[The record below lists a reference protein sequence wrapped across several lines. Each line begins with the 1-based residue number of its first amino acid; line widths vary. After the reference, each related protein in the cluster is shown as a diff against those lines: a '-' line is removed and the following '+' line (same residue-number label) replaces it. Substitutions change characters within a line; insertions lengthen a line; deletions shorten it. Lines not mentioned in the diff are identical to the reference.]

1 MDIRTAAQVLP
12 LAVLLAACQ
21 PDPDAPDDGASGET
35 SDGETGDTGDGDT
48 GDGDGDG
55 DQLEP
60 IPILGNGTH
69 DIDTLDVTIISS
81 PGDGLAFPTDLEFK
95 PGVERELWVTNRADY
110 SIVVYQNAGRSDQ
123 LSMKFQASGDDG
135 QHFLAKPAALAF
147 GENGLFATAQ
157 QEDQVTQPG
166 DPPDGSFMGPTLW
179 TSDLSVFNGG
189 FASHEDMLH
198 NSPLSSGIAWESGNS
213 YWVFDGAHGS
223 LTYYRFNSDHGIG
236 GTDHSDG
243 QIYRYV
249 DGELGYE
256 PSIPSHV
263 AWDPSAAKVYAA
275 DTANGRIVRVDPG
288 PATMGGALGPN
299 YDGGSMNYM
308 VGAELVTL
316 VDGTTLEPIMSK
328 PSGLELVDGIL
339 FVTDPIEARVYGF
352 DLDGNLLDWLDT
364 GLPPGSLLGMAFDE
378 EGSLYI
384 VDAVANQLRKFSLK

>member
-1 MDIRTAAQVLP
+1 MQTISSLSLCCLMLFP
-12 LAVLLAACQ
+12 AC
-21 PDPDAPDDGASGET
+21 AETESSLDDGGTSESGG
-35 SDGETGDTGDGDT
+35 DIGEGEGDA
-48 GDGDGDG
+48 
-55 DQLEP
+55 DQLIP
-60 IPILGNGTH
+60 RLIPILGNGTH
-69 DIDTLDVTIISS
+69 DIASLDVAIISS
-81 PGDGLAFPTDLEFK
+81 PSDGLAFPTDLEFK
-95 PGVERELWVTNRADY
+95 PGVDRELWVTNRADY
-110 SIVVYQNAGRSDQ
+110 SIVVFQNAGRKDQ
-123 LSMKFQASGDDG
+123 TSMKFQASVGG
-135 QHFLAKPAALAF
+135 GKHFLAKPAALAF
-147 GENGLFATAQ
+147 GDNGLFATAQ

-179 TSDLSVFNGG
+179 TSDLLVFNGG
-189 FASHEDMLH
+189 HASHVDMLH

-223 LTYYRFNSDHGIG
+223 LTQYRFNSDHGVG

-263 AWDPSAAKVYAA
+263 VWDPSAAKVYAA
-275 DTANGRIVRVDPG
+275 DTANGRIVRMDPG
-288 PATMGGALGPN
+288 PASMGGVLGPN
-299 YDGGSMNYM
+299 YDGCEMNYM

-316 VDGTTLEPIMSK
+316 VDGAALEPILSK

-378 EGSLYI
+378 EGSMYI
-384 VDAVANQLRKFSLK
+384 VDAGANQLRKFSVK